1 MATNLFITV
10 EDVKLRTNMG
20 GNVDSDKYVQSI
32 YHVQQTQLLPI
43 IGQDLYDRIDTEL
56 DGTPSAAI
64 TTLLGGS
71 MRDVI
76 ANYAAS
82 DYALLSN
89 YTMDNGSTSSYTP
102 SNGFTVSTDEVI
114 RLTERLEDKAKFYGQ
129 QLIQF
134 LKDNNSDYPEWE
146 GSDTMSNYFGW
157 VMGDGGTCW

>member
-10 EDVKLRTNMG
+10 EDVKKRTNMG
-20 GNVDSDKYVQSI
+20 GNVDTDKYVQSI

-56 DGTPSAAI
+56 NGVISPEV
-64 TTLLGGS
+64 TTLLAGS
-71 MRDVI
+71 MRDVL

-89 YTMDNGSTSSYTP
+89 YTMANGGTSSYTP
-102 SNGFTVSTDEVI
+102 DNGFSVSTDEII

-129 QLIQF
+129 QLIKF
-134 LKDNNSDYPEWE
+134 LKDNKSDYPEWK
-146 GSDTMSNYFGW
+146 GSNTDSNYFGW
-157 VMGDGGTCW
+157 VMGDGGNCW